1 MKTPEEGLNPEQ
13 KSTILVESNID
24 SVDGQKQPIKVE
36 LGPDGKPKAA
46 AFFDI
51 DGTLAHL
58 KFVHGAA
65 IQELFPGNDPEELA
79 QTFFAGFKLGN
90 SFREFNRMHGIY
102 VDGHEEWKDPE
113 VYRQDE
119 LLPHIEE
126 IDSAGSER
134 HERAANYLQ
143 RYGQVAAK
151 AMKEKYAK
159 EPEKFEEAKIK
170 PIFRLAQLYKRLGIP
185 MGVITANPRE
195 LMDPITKYLGFS
207 DYFID
212 ISTDEDMVGGGKEVS
227 IQDLVRKL
235 EAKGVSVPKD
245 RLILVGDSIRGDVG
259 VGMKLPND
267 WKSKIKG
274 LVILDNQEALHQLQS
289 QIEND
294 PSLQQQVAAIDT
306 SALVIENVPV
316 DSRGE
321 PILTSRYRNRFLTK
335 L

>member
-1 MKTPEEGLNPEQ
+1 MSKFEGLIKAEKITTVSSAI
-13 KSTILVESNID
+13 KSL
-24 SVDGQKQPIKVE
+24 DGKERE
-36 LGPDGKPKAA
+36 LGVRLDKEKRPKTA

-58 KFVHGAA
+58 KPIHALAINELLPGRDPVEIHKVHV
-65 IQELFPGNDPEELA
+65 
-79 QTFFAGFKLGN
+79 AGFKLGN
-90 SFREFNRMHGIY
+90 SFREMDRMLGIY
-102 VDGHEEWKDPE
+102 EDGHEEWKGPE
-113 VYRQDE
+113 VYRTQR
-119 LLPHIEE
+119 LLPHQKE
-126 IDSAGSER
+126 IDGAGNKA
-134 HERAANYLQ
+134 HERAAAFLQ
-143 RYGQVAAK
+143 RYGDAAARIMEK
-151 AMKEKYAK
+151 KFKE
-159 EPEKFEEAKIK
+159 EPEMFERAKIK
-170 PIFRLAQLYKRLGIP
+170 PIFRLAKMYKRLGIP
-185 MGVITANPRE
+185 MGVMTANPRN

-245 RLILVGDSIRGDVG
+245 RLILVGDFIRGDVG

-321 PILTSRYRNRFLTK
+321 PILTSRYRNRFL
-335 L
+335 